1 MKRYNIVGGP
11 MDMEENPNGY
21 WVTWEECNLKQLTH
35 NKEMEKAHNRYVEE
49 LQSLKYHIGD
59 DSNNEID
66 KLRTTVIIMSVVIF
80 AGIAGFLFSWV

>member
-1 MKRYNIVGGP
+1 
-11 MDMEENPNGY
+11 
-21 WVTWEECNLKQLTH
+21 
-35 NKEMEKAHNRYVEE
+35 MEKAHNRYVEE